1 MRPAIFVLIF
11 AIAVGA
17 MYLVYNLMAGEKQQ
31 QQLVQQPQV
40 VEKKAPEKLVYV
52 AKQEIP
58 VGTVIEKDMIDK
70 QTWPQHLVGAGFIV
84 ADDKAPPLVGMVA
97 RSHFQP
103 REVILR
109 PKLANP
115 DDPSFLAATL
125 PAGMRAVTVSVN
137 GVTSVAGFVYP
148 GDRVDVLLTHTL
160 ISDKEKQETSLSE
173 DEDDDIKGQYEKRV
187 TEILVPDVRVLAIDQ
202 KAMAGQED
210 PKQKKRL
217 PSSVTLELGQLD
229 AQRVRLAEREGEVS
243 LALRSLKDKGASW
256 VRPSGQED
264 LTRGLPPGNF
274 PQLYDFDAEYSED
287 MMKKAHKKKE
297 DTTKSMITIVRGNEI
312 EELEVEIADEN

>member
-1 MRPAIFVLIF
+1 MRPLVFILIF

-17 MYLVYNLMAGEKQQ
+17 MALMYNLIAGDKEST
-31 QQLVQQPQV
+31 QLLQKPQV
-40 VEKKAPEKLVYV
+40 VEKKVPEKLVYV

-58 VGTVIEKDMIDK
+58 VGTVIEQGMIDK
-70 QTWPQHLVGAGFIV
+70 QTWPQHLVGPSFIV
-84 ADDKAPPLVGMVA
+84 AGDKAPTIVGMVA

-109 PKLANP
+109 AKLANP
-115 DDPSFLAATL
+115 NDPSFLAATL

-160 ISDKEKQETSLSE
+160 ISDKEKQEASLSE

-202 KAMAGQED
+202 YAMAGQQD
-210 PKQKKRL
+210 PKKKKRL

-229 AQRVRLAEREGEVS
+229 SQRVRLAEREGEIS
-243 LALRSLKDKGASW
+243 LALRSLKDKGAAW

-274 PQLYDFDAEYSED
+274 PQLYDFDVEFSED
-287 MMKKAHKKKE
+287 MLKRAQKKD
-297 DTTKSMITIVRGNEI
+297 DTTKAKISVVRGNKI